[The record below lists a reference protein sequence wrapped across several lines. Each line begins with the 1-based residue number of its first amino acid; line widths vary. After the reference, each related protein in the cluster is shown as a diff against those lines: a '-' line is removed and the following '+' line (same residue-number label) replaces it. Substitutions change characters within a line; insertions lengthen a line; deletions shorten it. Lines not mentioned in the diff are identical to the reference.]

1 MTPSD
6 EIVAREWRC
15 FHCDEV
21 FTDIDAAADHFGVQ
35 IDGTADEVACK
46 LNATDG
52 LLVKM
57 LREAQE
63 ELRRY
68 RQEDHEAYR
77 QFYALG
83 AEHATALH
91 REEEKGYARGL
102 ADGHAEALRTPKP
115 TPTQPG
121 TVELYSRR
129 VPTTTDYPWVEY
141 ERNTAAERCIHAL
154 REMLKYDGCDGAD
167 WHALRFGDARQAAKA
182 ALASLDRGG
191 ST

>member
-129 VPTTTDYPWVEY
+129 WKSTEYY
-141 ERNTAAERCIHAL
+141 ERNTAAERVIEAARKCADATTTERLLLAMPAL
-154 REMLKYDGCDGAD
+154 ER
-167 WHALRFGDARQAAKA
+167 